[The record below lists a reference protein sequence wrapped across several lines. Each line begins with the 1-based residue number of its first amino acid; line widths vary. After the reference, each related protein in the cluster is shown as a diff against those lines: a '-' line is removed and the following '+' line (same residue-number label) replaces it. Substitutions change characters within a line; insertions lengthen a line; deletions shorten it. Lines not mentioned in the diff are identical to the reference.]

1 MDPLCELE
9 ERQGV
14 DLGRGYK
21 NDQACT
27 TFVEYIVKD
36 QHEILAYTMTSAKFI
51 SLQTDGSMDAG
62 DRENEL
68 FLALYFHFICQGWQ
82 GALFLTNFMCPGMT
96 GTWQIKLN
104 IVLTLRQSNFEMLLE
119 HTVEDCSA

>member
-36 QHEILAYTMTSAKFI
+36 QQEILAYTMTSAKFI
-51 SLQTDGSMDAG
+51 SLQTDG
-62 DRENEL
+62 
-68 FLALYFHFICQGWQ
+68 
-82 GALFLTNFMCPGMT
+82 
-96 GTWQIKLN
+96 KLPN
-104 IVLTLRQSNFEMLLE
+104 
-119 HTVEDCSA
+119 